1 MCVCVLEGVEK
12 VKLGG
17 EVGVYDGCVGMGMC
31 VAWRGISMWGEG
43 GHITSLKG
51 EQNLASRPRS
61 ISGVRERIT

>member
-1 MCVCVLEGVEK
+1 MCSDDRLSI
-12 VKLGG
+12 
-17 EVGVYDGCVGMGMC
+17 GVYDSCVGMGMC
-31 VAWRGISMWGEG
+31 AVWGVPGGGGGGGGGG